1 MSKDGAAQP
10 VQYVP
15 NKEPGNL
22 SMRTATSKVAA
33 SEKGKARRDVLNLS
47 FYATYFFTVLANKL
61 SSGASRLY
69 LKRFGI
75 GIIEWRV
82 MAMLAIEPRIAPTR
96 ISQVIGLDKASVSR
110 ESRKLEEKGYLIAGG
125 DPTNQRRKTLE
136 LTPKGYELHDEI
148 IQVALER
155 ERRLLSDLTSEEAD
169 LFLDL
174 LARTTAKIP
183 HVNEYDPAS
192 TAATKTPLKRKIA
205 ASR

>member
-1 MSKDGAAQP
+1 MAK
-10 VQYVP
+10 
-15 NKEPGNL
+15 
-22 SMRTATSKVAA
+22 ATSKVAA
-33 SEKGKARRDVLNLS
+33 GRKSKDRREVLDLS
-47 FYATYFFTVLANKL
+47 HYATYFFTVLANKL

-82 MAMLAIEPRIAPTR
+82 MAMLAIEPRIAPAR

-125 DPTNQRRKTLE
+125 DAANQRRKTLE
-136 LTPKGYELHDEI
+136 LTPEGYQLHDQI
-148 IQVALER
+148 IHVALER

-169 LFLDL
+169 LFMDL
-174 LARTTAKIP
+174 LERTAAKIP

-192 TAATKTPLKRKIA
+192 TAATKTPPKQRTSALPR
-205 ASR
+205 